1 MLRFCILTFLLGG
14 LATAQDRRLAPP
26 QLLEE
31 ATAHY
36 QAHRPAEAVRLFRE
50 YLATAPE
57 RADVRVYLGAALLNL
72 NELGAALEEARG
84 AIAIDPNLSKA
95 YVLAG
100 RIYAQQQQWEIAQEL
115 FAEALEIDNSEKD
128 AWYFSGRAFYQAG
141 WFDRAIRAL
150 LRAGSDGRVHENLGL
165 AYEAANRFSE
175 ADHAFRRAVELSKNA
190 YRPHLAYG
198 VFLFKQNRLSE
209 SLALLKE
216 AARLEPNSVDTRFE
230 LGRAL
235 YQAGQYKEAIAA
247 LPRLVPPDQCRIH
260 NLRGRILTRL
270 GHADKAQ
277 EEFDDFRTC
286 AGNSSELQ
294 R

>member
-1 MLRFCILTFLLGG
+1 MFRFCILTFLLGC
-14 LATAQDRRLAPP
+14 LATAQERRRAPT

-50 YLATAPE
+50 YLATAPD

-72 NELGAALEEARG
+72 NELGAALEEARR
-84 AIAIDPNLSKA
+84 AIAIAPNSSKA
-95 YVLAG
+95 YVLSG
-100 RIYAQQQQWEIAQEL
+100 RIYAEQQQWQIAQEF
-115 FAEALEIDNSEKD
+115 FAEALAIDDSDRD

-150 LRAGSDGRVHENLGL
+150 LRAGSDGRVYENLGL
-165 AYEAANRFSE
+165 AYEAAGRLSE
-175 ADHAFRRAVELSKNA
+175 ADHAFRRAVQLSKNA

-216 AARLEPNSVDTRFE
+216 AARLEPNSVETRFE

-235 YQAGQYKEAIAA
+235 YQAGQFKEAISV
-247 LPRLVPPDQCRIH
+247 LPHLVPPNQCRIH

-277 EEFDDFRTC
+277 LEFDAFRTC
-286 AGNSSELQ
+286 AGNGSELQ